1 MKRTT
6 YSEKECRKNES
17 AGVAAPDTLRNTCHQ
32 QSIRQDEHVQLSLA
46 NAKLFARRCGSPCT
60 ILHGICPQN
69 LLFNSTGVFRCVLA
83 LGKLAV
89 VEGSLD
95 D

>member
-1 MKRTT
+1 MKRTI

-32 QSIRQDEHVQLSLA
+32 QSIRQHERVQPSRA

-60 ILHGICPQN
+60 NLHDVCGQN
-69 LLFNSTGVFRCVLA
+69 VLFYPWVKNIVRPMQGSGVA
-83 LGKLAV
+83 Q
-89 VEGSLD
+89 
-95 D
+95 